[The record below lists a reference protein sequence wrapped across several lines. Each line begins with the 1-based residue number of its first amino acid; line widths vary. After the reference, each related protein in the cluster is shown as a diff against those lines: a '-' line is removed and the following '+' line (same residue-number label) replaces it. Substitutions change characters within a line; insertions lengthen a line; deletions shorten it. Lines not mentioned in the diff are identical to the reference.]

1 MITLYGIKSC
11 DTCRK
16 ARQAAE
22 KAGKSVT
29 FVDVRESPLT
39 PDQRA
44 RFLAEFGDA
53 LLNRK
58 STTWRGLSEAER
70 AQDAE
75 TLLAAHPTLMKRPVI
90 DGRTLTLGWSAE
102 IEAAQLGS

>member
-22 KAGKSVT
+22 KAGESVT
-29 FVDVRESPLT
+29 FIDVRETPLT

-44 RFLAEFGDA
+44 RLQEQ
-53 LLNRK
+53 LL
-58 STTWRGLSEAER
+58 ER
-70 AQDAE
+70 
-75 TLLAAHPTLMKRPVI
+75 
-90 DGRTLTLGWSAE
+90 
-102 IEAAQLGS
+102 